1 MKKIVLLI
9 ETSREFG
16 RQLINGVARYSRI
29 NGPWSFFKEQTGLKT
44 SIPRLTSWK
53 PDGIIMRNSM
63 IKQELLKL
71 KIPTILA
78 LHDKTSHPKLPVIKT
93 DSQAIAKMAS
103 EHFRDKGFKNFAFCG
118 FDIFEWSNERKLFF
132 TKYNNEAGFTT
143 HLYDSSKKLQSQ
155 DWEVEQ
161 RHVIEWL
168 KSIPKPVALMACND
182 DRGQHILEVC
192 KLIGLKVPDDVSVI
206 GVDNDPMI
214 CEIGDP
220 PLTSIALDV
229 ESAGYNSAKLLN
241 DLLSGTK
248 MNGQQIIVSPTH
260 IVQRQSSDIFAV
272 NDPEITKALKFIREN
287 AKSKICVKEVVNSTC
302 LSRRILEKRF
312 RDILHRSI
320 YDEIRRRRVDLITK
334 FLIETDLPIAE
345 ITSLFTF
352 TDAEHISRYFK
363 KEKGMGL
370 REFRKLHQPC

>member
-16 RQLINGVARYSRI
+16 RQLINGIARYSRI
-29 NGPWSFFKEQTGLKT
+29 NGPWSFYKEQTGLKS
-44 SIPRLTSWK
+44 SIHRLTSWK

-63 IKQELLKL
+63 IKKELLKL

-78 LHDKTSHPKLPVIKT
+78 LHDPSSHPKLPVIKT
-93 DSQAIAKMAS
+93 NSQAIAKMAS
-103 EHFRDKGFKNFAFCG
+103 EHFIEKGFKNFAFCG

-143 HLYDSSKKLQSQ
+143 HLYDSSKKNISQ

-229 ESAGYNSAKLLN
+229 ESAGFNSAKLLN
-241 DLLSGTK
+241 DLISGTK

-260 IVQRQSSDIFAV
+260 VVQRQSSDIFAV
-272 NDPEITKALKFIREN
+272 NDLEITKALKFIREN
-287 AKSKICVKEVVNSTC
+287 ARSKIYVKDVVNSTC

-334 FLIETDLPIAE
+334 FLIETDLPISE

-352 TDAEHISRYFK
+352 TDMEHISRYFK